1 MMTASPLGR
10 YGEVAAAIVSVGI
23 IGAAIL
29 VHLIPPSLFGL
40 SAPLDTS
47 WLDNAALI
55 ALGVVLGQRSTTNGA
70 AKIAAAAHARLDA
83 INAPAADTVTAPNG
97 PAT

>member
-10 YGEVAAAIVSVGI
+10 YGEIAAAIISVGI

-29 VHLIPPSLFGL
+29 VHLIPPTLLGL
-40 SAPLDTS
+40 TTPPETS

-83 INAPAADTVTAPNG
+83 INAPPADTSGGPVT
-97 PAT
+97 